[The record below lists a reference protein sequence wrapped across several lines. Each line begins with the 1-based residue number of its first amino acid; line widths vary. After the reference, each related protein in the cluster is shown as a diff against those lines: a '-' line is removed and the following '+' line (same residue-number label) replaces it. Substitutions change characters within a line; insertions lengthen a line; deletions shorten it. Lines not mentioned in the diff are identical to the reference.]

1 MKILSGIV
9 LLLVA
14 TTLVTLAALH
24 NPGYVLIERSP
35 WSVEMP
41 LTLFVLLLVA
51 AVVLLYTLLHMT
63 MRLLRIPRDVG
74 RWRLDRRLR
83 HQQKGLH
90 VGLIKFLEGD
100 YASAEKDLVGD
111 FKAEDVPGIHYLV
124 AACTAQGQGHR
135 EERDEYLTQAQRVPG
150 LGLAAGL
157 LQAYLHEAAR
167 EYERSLATLNALRI
181 SHPGNRTVLRL
192 LAQRARGLRDWT
204 TVTQLAPELRRY
216 KAMEAAAI
224 DDLERDAHRQLLA
237 LAATHAQADT
247 EAVWRA
253 IPRTHRQH
261 PTLIALYA
269 RTLIRRGETDA
280 AERLLTPALRHE
292 PTDELYSAYGDL
304 QGDQALHYL
313 SQAEN
318 WLKISPQSN
327 PLLLALAKLALA
339 ANLPGKAR
347 EYAERC
353 ARQNPPSD
361 IYGELALLMERLG
374 DQAQARE
381 YCRRGLDLQK
391 TKGEN
396 NRSPETLFLPLP

>member
-9 LLLVA
+9 LLLVV
-14 TTLVTLAALH
+14 TILVTLAAMH

-41 LTLFVLLLVA
+41 LTLFALLLVA
-51 AVVLLYTLLHMT
+51 AVVLLYTLLHVT

-90 VGLIKFLEGD
+90 AGLIKFLEGD
-100 YASAEKDLVGD
+100 HTGAEKDLVGD

-124 AACTAQGQGHR
+124 AACAAQGQGHR

-157 LQAYLHEAAR
+157 LQTYLHEAAR

-204 TVTQLAPELRRY
+204 TVTQLAPELRRH

-224 DDLERDAHRQLLA
+224 DDLERDAHRHLLA
-237 LAATHAQADT
+237 LAAHAQADA

-253 IPRTHRQH
+253 IPKHHRQH
-261 PTLIALYA
+261 STLIALYA
-269 RTLIRRGETDA
+269 RNLIRRGETGE
-280 AERLLTPALRHE
+280 AEHLLTPALRHE

-304 QGDQALHYL
+304 QGDQALRYL

-318 WLKISPQSN
+318 WLKVSPQSG

-353 ARQNPPSD
+353 ARQNPTSD
-361 IYGELALLMERLG
+361 IYGELALVMERLG
-374 DQAQARE
+374 DQTQARE

-391 TKGEN
+391 VKGEN
-396 NRSPETLFLPLP
+396 HRSPETLFLPLP

>member
-14 TTLVTLAALH
+14 TVLVTLAAMH

-41 LTLFVLLLVA
+41 LTLFVLLLIA
-51 AVVLLYTLLHMT
+51 AVVLLYILLHMT

-83 HQQKGLH
+83 HQQKALHAGL
-90 VGLIKFLEGD
+90 VKFLEGD
-100 YASAEKDLVGD
+100 HAGAEKDLVGD
-111 FKAEDVPGIHYLV
+111 IKAEDVPGIHYLV
-124 AACTAQGQGHR
+124 AACAAQGQGHR
-135 EERDEYLTQAQRVPG
+135 EERDEYLTQAQRAPG
-150 LGLAAGL
+150 LALAAGL

-204 TVTQLAPELRRY
+204 TVTQLAPELRRH
-216 KAMEAAAI
+216 KAMEPAAI
-224 DDLERDAHRQLLA
+224 DDLERDAHRHLLI
-237 LAATHAQADT
+237 LAAAHAQADT
-247 EAVWRA
+247 EAVWHA
-253 IPRTHRQH
+253 IPRSHRQH

-269 RTLIRRGETDA
+269 RNLIRRGEIDE
-280 AERLLTPALRHE
+280 AERLLAPALRHE
-292 PTDELYSAYGDL
+292 PVDELYGAYGDL
-304 QGDQALHYL
+304 QGGEALRYL

-318 WLKISPQSN
+318 WLKISPQSS

-361 IYGELALLMERLG
+361 IYAELALVMERLG
-374 DQAQARE
+374 DETRSRE

-391 TKGEN
+391 AKGDN
-396 NRSPETLFLPLP
+396 NRPPEALFLPLP